1 MLKKDINNNIAE
13 ENKMKKSKIITI
25 EKEGRDFGK
34 RFKITE
40 MSARQLEDW
49 TIELVGALINSGLDI
64 SDEGGVSEVAQQLSH
79 KGLGFLKN
87 IKIEL
92 VKPLY
97 DRLLEC
103 VVYLG
108 MNGKDN
114 AVSRTLTNDTADEV
128 IEEVG
133 TLFVLRGEVV
143 KLHFDFLKTAEG

>member
-1 MLKKDINNNIAE
+1 
-13 ENKMKKSKIITI
+13 MKKSKIITI

-79 KGLGFLKN
+79 KGLSFLKN

-108 MNGKDN
+108 KDGKDN

-133 TLFVLRGEVV
+133 TLFALRGEVL

>member
-1 MLKKDINNNIAE
+1 
-13 ENKMKKSKIITI
+13 MKKSKIVTI
-25 EKEGRDFGK
+25 EQEGRDFGK
-34 RFKITE
+34 KFKITE

-49 TIELVGALINSGLDI
+49 TVELVGALINSGLDI
-64 SDEGGVSEVAQQLSH
+64 SDDGGITEVAQQLG
-79 KGLGFLKN
+79 KNGLGFLKN

-108 MNGKDN
+108 KDGKEN

-128 IEEVG
+128 IEEVS
-133 TLFVLRGEVV
+133 TLFAVSFVKVL
-143 KLHFDFLKTAEG
+143 DTAFSFPSFPR